1 MDFTDDTSTGHEADD
16 DDHERRLRQA
26 SDQGGHNIGETWPLS
41 AGQAAG
47 NAAIARSPHVS
58 LFSPGVPA
66 MSPPASSDA
75 GVGYARATHEGSPTP
90 AGPSRPLSSLAAV
103 ASMTKRTSRLK
114 LGDDHTPIVQLQ
126 TQIPSV
132 QKSGDD
138 PTTPLDTPGKKR
150 TTIDLVGNEYAT
162 INSLSGLFAGGTSMS
177 HSRAP
182 SYNQAT
188 GPLYLRGTSACGYCC
203 EDVLDA
209 DPAQH
214 PTTLFPCP
222 TTSSHAVCLK
232 AVTQTSASLH
242 LAGATTCTAYC
253 STELPSSPLPS
264 QNPGLRVSPRR

>member
-1 MDFTDDTSTGHEADD
+1 MHFTDDTSAGHEADD
-16 DDHERRLRQA
+16 GHHEQRARNG
-26 SDQGGHNIGETWPLS
+26 SETWPLS

-66 MSPPASSDA
+66 MSPTASADA
-75 GVGYARATHEGSPTP
+75 GIGYARAHEGSPTP

-114 LGDDHTPIVQLQ
+114 LADDHTPIVQLQ

-150 TTIDLVGNEYAT
+150 TTIDLVGSEYAT
-162 INSLSGLFAGGTSMS
+162 ITSLSGLFAGSPTMS
-177 HSRAP
+177 NSRAP

-188 GPLYLRGTSACGYCC
+188 GPLYLRGMSACGWYCRGVHTLTLHSIQRRGSSARPPLHSRSARRPTLRHLRHC
-203 EDVLDA
+203 IRQALQ
-209 DPAQH
+209 PAP
-214 PTTLFPCP
+214 PT
-222 TTSSHAVCLK
+222 SR
-232 AVTQTSASLH
+232 
-242 LAGATTCTAYC
+242 
-253 STELPSSPLPS
+253 PSSLLHHRPL
-264 QNPGLRVSPRR
+264 